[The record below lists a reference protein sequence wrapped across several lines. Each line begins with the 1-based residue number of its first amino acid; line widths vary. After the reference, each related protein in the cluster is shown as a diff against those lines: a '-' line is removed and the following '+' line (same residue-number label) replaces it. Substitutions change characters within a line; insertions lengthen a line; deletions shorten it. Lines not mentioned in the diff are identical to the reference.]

1 MVGLV
6 IQAADEM
13 GKLSWMTLAL
23 ALLKGRVTEDSTRGF
38 GVGVML

>member
-13 GKLSWMTLAL
+13 GKLSWMALAL
-23 ALLKGRVTEDSTRGF
+23 ALLKRRVTEDSTRGF